1 MATKLV
7 KCSRVVTYL
16 PSLRS
21 AVIRCRTLSSSLGTS
36 DLQGAE
42 SGDESA
48 KTLAACADQ
57 LLCALNTQDK
67 KFSLPSGT
75 GLSNTSRL
83 NPDITINSLNS
94 SVFDSD
100 ILLPPF
106 LLLRHSDTDHFL
118 TSLNEVDVNFIDKS
132 MSFPTPSD
140 NMEYRA
146 HSCPAVLRKE
156 FKDLFPDRNI
166 MEGDLTIVTI
176 SLKTQNDMTLWSQQ
190 VEQEREELLE
200 TFVQGA
206 LEICQM
212 FEKSGYWADF
222 IDPSSGKPFKGS
234 HTNFTL
240 FETDERYRKLGF
252 EIQDLGCCKVISH
265 PVWGA
270 HAYIGALFTSAPIDH
285 SLIVNLREC
294 Q

>member
-16 PSLRS
+16 PSLQS
-21 AVIRCRTLSSSLGTS
+21 AVIRCRTLSSSSSAAADTS
-36 DLQGAE
+36 GLQVSE
-42 SGDESA
+42 SAIESA
-48 KTLAACADQ
+48 KTLIVCADK
-57 LLCALNTQDK
+57 LLCPINPQDK
-67 KFSLPSGT
+67 RFPLPGGT
-75 GLSNTSRL
+75 ALCTTSRL
-83 NPDITINSLNS
+83 NSDININSFNS

-100 ILLPPF
+100 ILLPSLPF
-106 LLLRHSDTDHFL
+106 LKHNDADYFL
-118 TSLNEVDVNFIDKS
+118 TSFNEVDVNFIDMS
-132 MSFPTPSD
+132 VSFPLPSD
-140 NMEYRA
+140 KMEYRA
-146 HSCPAVLRKE
+146 HSCPVLLRKGCS
-156 FKDLFPDRNI
+156 

-200 TFVQGA
+200 AFIQGA

-270 HAYIGALFTSAPIDH
+270 HAYIGCLFTSAPIDH
-285 SLIVNLREC
+285 SLIVNLHES